1 MPFEPPLFDTHYR
14 PPRTMAVYSRGVA
27 KGARGHELL
36 SQLLLLSSL
45 PPDVR
50 NVALDLDH
58 LWQAL
63 TAWRNRSICAPGYL
77 RPAMEDRPHST
88 RNACAGWVSAPG

>member
-1 MPFEPPLFDTHYR
+1 
-14 PPRTMAVYSRGVA
+14 MAVYSRGVA
-27 KGARGHELL
+27 EGAWGHELL
-36 SQLLLLSSL
+36 SHLLLLSSL

-63 TAWRNRSICAPGYL
+63 TAWRNRARRCCRPTPACKAS
-77 RPAMEDRPHST
+77 RPAYDRLMREIDAAGYHCDA
-88 RNACAGWVSAPG
+88 RVLNAAD